1 MKRFRIGNDIAITW
15 DVKTSGKE
23 VNLDDKD
30 VNLYMTHAKGRETLT
45 GFSVSGNVL
54 SYTFLGLNQK
64 VLGKYTITIDVRN
77 ADESRS
83 RVLIQDKCSAFELVG
98 RSCAE
103 CEDSEEMNY
112 SIEL

>member
-15 DVKTSGKE
+15 DVKKSGE
-23 VNLDDKD
+23 DLPLGDKTI
-30 VNLYMTHAKGRETLT
+30 NLYMTHAKGRETLN

-77 ADESRS
+77 ADGS
-83 RVLIQDKCSAFELVG
+83 RVMIQDKCSIFELVG

-103 CEDSEEMNY
+103 CEDSEEMIY